1 MVSALYYLQLQGELD
16 LGLIARALQFIMACW
31 LVHHIVRS
39 STMER
44 YFFGRD
50 QLVFYANK
58 GSLSNETTY
67 FIRLL
72 PLEAFHKVWLLM
84 LNSIQFLGT
93 LLVSFETSKL
103 SVLSTGVVAIFAF
116 TDIAFLYKRL

>member
-1 MVSALYYLQLQGELD
+1 MVSALYCLQLQGELD
-16 LGLIARALQFIMACW
+16 LGLIARALQFIMACF
-31 LVHHIVRS
+31 LHHIVRS

-44 YFFGRD
+44 YFFGHD

-72 PLEAFHKVWLLM
+72 PLEASSEVWLLM
-84 LNSIQFLGT
+84 LNS
-93 LLVSFETSKL
+93 
-103 SVLSTGVVAIFAF
+103 
-116 TDIAFLYKRL
+116 

>member
-1 MVSALYYLQLQGELD
+1 MVSASYYLQLQGELD

-39 STMER
+39 STMVR

-50 QLVFYANK
+50 QLVLYENK

-72 PLEAFHKVWLLM
+72 PLEAFRKVWLLM
-84 LNSIQFLGT
+84 LNS
-93 LLVSFETSKL
+93 
-103 SVLSTGVVAIFAF
+103 
-116 TDIAFLYKRL
+116 LYNF